1 MGRLTRILLP
11 GLLLLSVYYAVF
23 GGRFSMFE
31 VHTAG
36 GELDAATAEL
46 ERLRAENDSLR
57 ARADVLENDPLV
69 LERLAREEF
78 GMIRDG
84 ERFYR
89 IDRGGALPAPN
100 SEEPVADDSGETDG
114 PG

>member
-31 VHTAG
+31 VHAADA
-36 GELDAATAEL
+36 ELEAATEEL

-69 LERLAREEF
+69 LERLAREEYR
-78 GMIRDG
+78 MIREG
-84 ERFYR
+84 ERVYG
-89 IDRGGALPAPN
+89 IDRADTPVGPKGPDAARDEQPGA
-100 SEEPVADDSGETDG
+100 DG

>member
-11 GLLLLSVYYAVF
+11 GLLLLSVYYAMF

-31 VHTAG
+31 VHAAD
-36 GELDAATAEL
+36 GELDDAAAEL

-57 ARADVLENDPLV
+57 ARADALENDPLV
-69 LERLAREEF
+69 LERLAREEY
-78 GMIRDG
+78 GMIREG

-89 IDRGGALPAPN
+89 IDRGDDPLAPGGADTAPGDRDGLD
-100 SEEPVADDSGETDG
+100 EPG
-114 PG
+114 

>member
-1 MGRLTRILLP
+1 MGRLTRTLLP
-11 GLLLLSVYYAVF
+11 GLLLLSVYYAFF

-31 VHTAG
+31 VHAAG
-36 GELDAATAEL
+36 GELEAATAEL

-57 ARADVLENDPLV
+57 ARADALENDPLV

-89 IDRGGALPAPN
+89 IDRGDAPAGRD
-100 SEEPVADDSGETDG
+100 SVESVADDRPDSDG